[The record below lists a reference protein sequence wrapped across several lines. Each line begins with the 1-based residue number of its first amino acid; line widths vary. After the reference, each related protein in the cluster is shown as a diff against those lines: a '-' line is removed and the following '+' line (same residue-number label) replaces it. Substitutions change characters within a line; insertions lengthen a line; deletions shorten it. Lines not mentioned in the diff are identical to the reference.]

1 MSTSFLRC
9 VPVDGAPFKLNHD
22 SEVNISETEENWVLC
37 ATSINGTETTI
48 RVFEKQ
54 MDAEY
59 TRLCL
64 KSRLSN
70 RDEYWNARTFKSLSD
85 VWCEAAEKLSDKSLS
100 GAWCGAAEKLSDDQ
114 NIQNIKSLMKSS
126 KLVITNDEA
135 PIEITIKYPRVCEDW
150 GDLLREYQR
159 KIHCS
164 LSLECPYIIEWEGCS
179 LKFQEYDRRKPNR
192 F

>member
-22 SEVNISETEENWVLC
+22 SEVNISEIEENWVLY
-37 ATSINGTETTI
+37 ATSISGIGTTI

-64 KSRLSN
+64 KRRLSN
-70 RDEYWNARTFKSLSD
+70 RDEYWNAGTFKSLSD
-85 VWCEAAEKLSDKSLS
+85 AWREAAEKLSDKSLS
-100 GAWCGAAEKLSDDQ
+100 NVWRGAAEKLSDDQ

-126 KLVITNDEA
+126 KLVITNDEV
-135 PIEITIKYPRVCEDW
+135 PIKITIKYPYVGEDW

-159 KIHCS
+159 KIHCN

-179 LKFQEYDRRKPNR
+179 LKFQEYNRQKPNDL
-192 F
+192 